1 MTALHLR
8 PLVSDFGVDSGLGSG
23 LASGRV
29 SGPARRRAR
38 ASGRVLG
45 ALLALLAALALPAA
59 ARAGT
64 PFDGKVVTSS
74 KRIPLSAK
82 SKQAYYAKLR
92 QQSAVKFQED
102 KEKKAWKVHF
112 AAFFKQPLND
122 LEVTIK
128 LYDVTDKE
136 KHLKAS
142 FEQFLDGRGQT
153 SVISHVDIDR
163 EHFGV
168 NRKILIAV
176 ENRGRVLA
184 QGTFEILGQAEK
196 YSGKADFTEEEAA
209 GQ

>member
-1 MTALHLR
+1 MKALHLR
-8 PLVSDFGVDSGLGSG
+8 PFVSLGLGI
-23 LASGRV
+23 V
-29 SGPARRRAR
+29 
-38 ASGRVLG
+38 
-45 ALLALLAALALPAA
+45 LALATSLAIPVEAH
-59 ARAGT
+59 AGT
-64 PFDGKVVTSS
+64 PFDGKVITSA
-74 KRIPLSAK
+74 KRIPLSAS

-92 QQSAVKFQED
+92 QQSALKFQED

-128 LYDVTDKE
+128 LYDVTDKQ
-136 KHLKAS
+136 KHMKAS

-153 SVISHVDIDR
+153 SIISHVDIDR

-168 NRKILIAV
+168 NRKILISV

-196 YSGKADFTEEEAA
+196 YSGKVDFSEEETS

>member
-8 PLVSDFGVDSGLGSG
+8 PR
-23 LASGRV
+23 AAE
-29 SGPARRRAR
+29 SGPIAGLRPGSRIGLRL
-38 ASGRVLG
+38 VLG
-45 ALLALLAALALPAA
+45 LALALAAVLAIPAA
-59 ARAGT
+59 AHAGT
-64 PFDGKVVTSS
+64 PFDGKVVTSA

-92 QQSAVKFQED
+92 KQSAAKFQED

-122 LEVTIK
+122 LEVTVK
-128 LYDVTDKE
+128 LYDVTDKQ

-153 SVISHVDIDR
+153 TVISHVDMAR
-163 EHFGV
+163 EQFGV

-184 QGTFEILGQAEK
+184 QGTFEIHGEAEK
-196 YSGKADFTEEEAA
+196 YSGKVDFTEDE
-209 GQ
+209 

>member
-1 MTALHLR
+1 MKTLHLR
-8 PLVSDFGVDSGLGSG
+8 PLVLGLG
-23 LASGRV
+23 
-29 SGPARRRAR
+29 
-38 ASGRVLG
+38 
-45 ALLALLAALALPAA
+45 LALVAALAIPAA
-59 ARAGT
+59 AHAGT
-64 PFDGKVVTSS
+64 PFDGKVVTSA

-122 LEVTIK
+122 LEVTIR
-128 LYDVTDKE
+128 LYDVTDKQ

-168 NRKILIAV
+168 NRKLLISV

-184 QGTFEILGQAEK
+184 QGTFEILGEAEK

>member
-1 MTALHLR
+1 MIASHLR
-8 PLVSDFGVDSGLGSG
+8 PRAGRIATTFCLGLG
-23 LASGRV
+23 
-29 SGPARRRAR
+29 
-38 ASGRVLG
+38 
-45 ALLALLAALALPAA
+45 LALTAALAVPSLAH
-59 ARAGT
+59 AGT
-64 PFDGKVVTSS
+64 PFDGKVVTSA

-92 QQSAVKFQED
+92 QQSSSRFQEN

-142 FEQFLDGRGQT
+142 FEQYLDGRGQT
-153 SVISHVDIDR
+153 SVISHVDLDR

-168 NRKILIAV
+168 NRKILISV

-184 QGTFEILGQAEK
+184 QGKFEILGEAEK

-209 GQ
+209 GE

>member
-1 MTALHLR
+1 MKASHLR
-8 PLVSDFGVDSGLGSG
+8 PLVSRRRLGLGLG
-23 LASGRV
+23 LGL
-29 SGPARRRAR
+29 
-38 ASGRVLG
+38 VL
-45 ALLALLAALALPAA
+45 AVATALAIPAEA
-59 ARAGT
+59 QAGT
-64 PFDGKVVTSS
+64 PFDGKVVTSA

-92 QQSAVKFQED
+92 QQSAIKFQED

-128 LYDVTDKE
+128 LYDVTDKGQ

-153 SVISHVDIDR
+153 SVISHVDMDR

-168 NRKILIAV
+168 NRKILISV

-184 QGTFEILGQAEK
+184 QGTFEIQGEAEK
-196 YSGKADFTEEEAA
+196 YTGKADFTDEEAA
-209 GQ
+209 GE